1 MKAMRLVRHLLLL
14 VHSFNHRI
22 RLDFSPYIYKVY
34 EPEEY
39 NKPCNAN
46 ALQGFF
52 MPFCEDFDYFY
63 LSSFIYIVFYF
74 NGIG

>member
-1 MKAMRLVRHLLLL
+1 MKAMRLVRLLLLL

-22 RLDFSPYIYKVY
+22 RLDSLLIYIKVY
-34 EPEEY
+34 ESEEY

-52 MPFCEDFDYFY
+52 MPFCEDFGRF
-63 LSSFIYIVFYF
+63 
-74 NGIG
+74 